1 MGYLIDTH
9 AIIWF
14 ITNDSKLPA
23 EIREIMKDS
32 VNKRFAS
39 IVSYWEI
46 AIKFSLGRLDL
57 NADLETIF
65 DLINKT
71 GFEILPVEQN
81 HIISASKLEFH
92 HNDPFDRLLIGQAIS
107 ENFTIITKDAV
118 FKKYDIPVQ
127 W

>member
-23 EIREIMKDS
+23 EIREMMKNS

-57 NADLETIF
+57 KADLETIF

-71 GFEILPVEQN
+71 GFEILPVAQK

-118 FKKYDIPVQ
+118 FKKYDIPLK